1 MRPTTGTGLLAR
13 YKKKSAKT
21 TRKRTMSEIYSDLYY
36 KTTFAEQ
43 VEKEFVE
50 TTPDQPERKGDR
62 SARKMEIYRKWRDI
76 SWAAQDDKVKAHVQR
91 VFNEE
96 NDVNQDSDDDD
107 STSDE
112 AEQKEIQRRQR

>member
-62 SARKMEIYRKWRDI
+62 SARKMEIYRKWREI

>member
-1 MRPTTGTGLLAR
+1 
-13 YKKKSAKT
+13 
-21 TRKRTMSEIYSDLYY
+21 MSEIYSDLYY

-50 TTPDQPERKGDR
+50 TTPDHPEGKGNR
-62 SARKMEIYRKWRDI
+62 SARKMEIYRQWREI

-96 NDVNQDSDDDD
+96 NDIDQDSDGDD

-112 AEQKEIQRRQR
+112 AEQKEIQHRQR